1 MKKIAR
7 ATRQR
12 KERQAEARYVASL
25 RRRVTQYECYGDPAE
40 MSKERMEAIIQRGK
54 RRHVSIEA
62 FMQRQFADAEIKA
75 VYERLA
81 KR

>member
-1 MKKIAR
+1 
-7 ATRQR
+7 
-12 KERQAEARYVASL
+12 
-25 RRRVTQYECYGDPAE
+25 